1 MGDRLTARDL
11 IVSRLLVEAS
21 TARTLA
27 LTVGQLLRDDPVAE
41 GILDRARDAA
51 AIDRLAGLAAL
62 IDETRDERMVTCPHC
77 EADVVV
83 GADTVAVVR
92 VSKELRA
99 WWQAIRQRREAVSQG
114 VTLDSIFADLD
125 ESLRSDQ
132 V

>member
-62 IDETRDERMVTCPHC
+62 IDADDQLPAAIDRLRLTVVMLGRHQRMARDMGWRPGTDPGPSIPHL
-77 EADVVV
+77 
-83 GADTVAVVR
+83 G
-92 VSKELRA
+92 
-99 WWQAIRQRREAVSQG
+99 QAIEP
-114 VTLDSIFADLD
+114 
-125 ESLRSDQ
+125 
-132 V
+132 